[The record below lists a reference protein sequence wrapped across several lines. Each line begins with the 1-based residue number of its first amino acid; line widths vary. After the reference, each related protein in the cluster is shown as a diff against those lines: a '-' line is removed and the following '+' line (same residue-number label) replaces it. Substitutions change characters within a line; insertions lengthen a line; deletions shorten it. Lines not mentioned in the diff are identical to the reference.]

1 MRVEFNDKQSDHP
14 GPVIDLI
21 SENEH
26 DAFSLGVLFEKLVQE
41 NACVWKFMDGVK
53 LRLPLVMMNEIGL
66 ALTYI
71 NPEEKARRE

>member
-1 MRVEFNDKQSDHP
+1 MRVEFSDKQSDHS

-21 SENEH
+21 SENEY
-26 DAFSLGVLFEKLVQE
+26 DAFLLGVLFEKLVQV
-41 NACVWKFMDGVK
+41 NACVWKFMNTVK

-71 NPEEKARRE
+71 NPEEKAKRG